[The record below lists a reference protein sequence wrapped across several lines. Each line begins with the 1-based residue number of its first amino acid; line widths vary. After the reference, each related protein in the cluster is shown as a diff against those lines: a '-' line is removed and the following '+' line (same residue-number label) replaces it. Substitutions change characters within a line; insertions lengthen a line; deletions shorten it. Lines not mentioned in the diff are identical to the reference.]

1 VLSSKSSSSQRSS
14 GQSAG
19 TIKRRDSSSRSLVFF
34 HSPSFVDICMLT
46 YYYLQYNKSMNNLLG
61 YADFDEKKHE
71 IKHDTRVINTTI
83 LPLGPVL
90 QVQIL
95 ISVA

>member
-1 VLSSKSSSSQRSS
+1 
-14 GQSAG
+14 
-19 TIKRRDSSSRSLVFF
+19 
-34 HSPSFVDICMLT
+34 MLT